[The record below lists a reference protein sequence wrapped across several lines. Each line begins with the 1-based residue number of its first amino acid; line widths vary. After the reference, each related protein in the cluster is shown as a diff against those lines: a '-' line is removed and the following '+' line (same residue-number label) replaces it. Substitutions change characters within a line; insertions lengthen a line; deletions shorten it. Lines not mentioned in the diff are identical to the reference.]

1 MTILRSKGPSSSDPA
16 GRCALARPLEG
27 GGIQVVMWT
36 QGRAEEGPWSFITDL
51 PVGPTEML
59 GPPPI
64 YLALA
69 GWAT

>member
-1 MTILRSKGPSSSDPA
+1 MTILRVNAFSNSEQTK
-16 GRCALARPLEG
+16 RCAFARPLEG

-36 QGRAEEGPWSFITDL
+36 QGRTKEGPWSFIADL
-51 PVGPTEML
+51 PVGSTEML